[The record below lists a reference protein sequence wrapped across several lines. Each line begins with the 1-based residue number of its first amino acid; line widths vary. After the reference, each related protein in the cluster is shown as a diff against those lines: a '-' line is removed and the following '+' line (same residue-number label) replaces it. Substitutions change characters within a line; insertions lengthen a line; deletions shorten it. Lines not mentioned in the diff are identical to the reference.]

1 MSSSTIIDLEVSG
14 GHISGD
20 LTVPDQAV
28 GLVIFAHGSGSS
40 RNSPR
45 NKTVAALLQRA
56 GMATF
61 LMDLL
66 TDREDDDFAN
76 RFNIDLLSG
85 RLLLAT
91 MELKKRPELQNLPIG
106 YFGASTG
113 AAAALHASAWLPE
126 LIRAVVS
133 RGGRPDL
140 AQTFLPEVK
149 SPTLL
154 IVGELDEEVLALN
167 RQALSML
174 HSEKALSTVKGASH
188 LFEEEG
194 TLDQA
199 GILARDWFLDHFKSA
214 QART

>member
-1 MSSSTIIDLEVSG
+1 
-14 GHISGD
+14 
-20 LTVPDQAV
+20 
-28 GLVIFAHGSGSS
+28 
-40 RNSPR
+40 
-45 NKTVAALLQRA
+45 
-56 GMATF
+56 
-61 LMDLL
+61 
-66 TDREDDDFAN
+66 
-76 RFNIDLLSG
+76 
-85 RLLLAT
+85 
-91 MELKKRPELQNLPIG
+91 
-106 YFGASTG
+106 
-113 AAAALHASAWLPE
+113 

-174 HSEKALSTVKGASH
+174 HSEKALTTVKGASH

-194 TLDQA
+194 TLGQA

-214 QART
+214 LS

>member
-1 MSSSTIIDLEVSG
+1 MSASTVIDLEVSG

-20 LTVPDQAV
+20 LTVPDRAI

-45 NKTVAALLQRA
+45 NKTIANVLQQA

-66 TDREDDDFAN
+66 TDREDNDFAN

-91 MELKKRPELQNLPIG
+91 MELKKRPELQHLPIA

-126 LIRAVVS
+126 LIVAVVS

-154 IVGELDEEVLALN
+154 IVGEFDEEVLALN

-174 HSEKALSTVKGASH
+174 QSEKALCTVKGASH

-194 TLDQA
+194 TLHQA
-199 GILARDWFLDHFKSA
+199 GILARDWFLDHFKA
-214 QART
+214 VQ